1 MKRILTIAALIHLGF
16 CPQMSAA
23 TEEDKGKIEGTV
35 GIGMIFVTASDN
47 LDTKASKK
55 WSEGLDREAD
65 RQTYAIP
72 FVMPDL
78 RYDIGAP
85 AGAKLYLN
93 TKPPID
99 DVGGFAINFGV
110 TQPLAGIGTADIGVF
125 LTPFERVWKDPYLTE
140 VGREATSS
148 AKFGAKAGL
157 AKLFDTDLGLCAV
170 YMNHQVDDDV
180 IGRLQPDLARDGA
193 VYALVAEYELLA
205 SRTWG
210 LQPRLTA
217 SKGEYDGE
225 SNSFVKGRIELEG
238 RYSRERLTLLP
249 QVFYSHATYDKID
262 PIFSETRQN
271 DGYGA
276 MLIVSYA
283 APFQLERWALQGL
296 AGYSR
301 GESNITFYD
310 TEAMSAGILM
320 TYRL

>member
-1 MKRILTIAALIHLGF
+1 MKRILTFAALILGF
-16 CPQMSAA
+16 CPQAFGA
-23 TEEDKGKIEGTV
+23 PEEEQGKIEGTV
-35 GIGMIFVTASDN
+35 GIGIIFVTASDN

-65 RQTYAIP
+65 RQSYALP
-72 FVMPDL
+72 FVMPNL
-78 RYDIGAP
+78 SYDIGAP
-85 AGAKLYLN
+85 DGGKLYLN

-99 DVGGFAINFGV
+99 DVGGFAINLGG
-110 TQPLAGIGTADIGVF
+110 TLPLAGVGTADIGVF
-125 LTPFERVWKDPYLTE
+125 LTPFDRVWKDPYLTA
-140 VGREATSS
+140 VGRESTSS

-157 AKLFDTDLGLCAV
+157 AKMFDTSLGLSAV
-170 YMNHQVDDDV
+170 YMSHEVDDDV

-193 VYALVAEYELLA
+193 VYALVADYEILA
-205 SRTWG
+205 TQTFG
-210 LQPRLTA
+210 LQPRLTV

-238 RYSRERLTLLP
+238 RYSNDRLTLLP

-262 PIFSETRQN
+262 PIFAETRQN

-310 TEAMSAGILM
+310 TEAVSAGIFM

>member
-1 MKRILTIAALIHLGF
+1 MKRILTCAALILGF
-16 CPQMSAA
+16 CPQAFGA
-23 TEEDKGKIEGTV
+23 TEEEQGKIEGTV

-85 AGAKLYLN
+85 DGGKLYLN

-99 DVGGFAINFGV
+99 EVGGFAINLGG
-110 TQPLAGIGTADIGVF
+110 TLPLAGVGTADIGVF
-125 LTPFERVWKDPYLTE
+125 LTPFDRVWKDPYLTE
-140 VGREATSS
+140 VGRESTSS

-157 AKLFDTDLGLCAV
+157 VRMFNMDLGLSAV

-310 TEAMSAGILM
+310 TEAVSAGILM

>member
-55 WSEGLDREAD
+55 WSEGLDRETD

-205 SRTWG
+205 SRTFG
-210 LQPRLTA
+210 LQPRFTV

-283 APFQLERWALQGL
+283 APFQLERWA
-296 AGYSR
+296 
-301 GESNITFYD
+301 
-310 TEAMSAGILM
+310 
-320 TYRL
+320 